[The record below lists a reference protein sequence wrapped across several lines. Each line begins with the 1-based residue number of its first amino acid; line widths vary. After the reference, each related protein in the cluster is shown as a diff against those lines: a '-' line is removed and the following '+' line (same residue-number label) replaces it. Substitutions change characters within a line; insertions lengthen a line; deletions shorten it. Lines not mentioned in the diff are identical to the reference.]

1 MRARVIAT
9 VSVFCILL
17 LLFGSI
23 GWVLLY
29 GKSNVIDLAF
39 CYLTLTNCTFGSSGV
54 KTGLNTLL
62 LSNAIA
68 FGVWL
73 IYLVAAHSFVVGVF
87 TWRKVLGGIFAVLIP
102 LLGFTL
108 VTALIFF
115 RTVRFG

>member
-1 MRARVIAT
+1 MRARIIAT
-9 VSVFCILL
+9 ISVFCVLL
-17 LLFGSI
+17 LLFGSV
-23 GWVLLY
+23 GWMLLY

-39 CYLTLTNCTFGSSGV
+39 CYTTLTNCTFGSSIV
-54 KTGLNTLL
+54 KTGLNMLL

-73 IYLVAAHSFVVGVF
+73 FYLIAAHSFVVGVSA
-87 TWRKVLGGIFAVLIP
+87 WRQVLGGIFAVLIP

-108 VTALIFF
+108 VTASIFF